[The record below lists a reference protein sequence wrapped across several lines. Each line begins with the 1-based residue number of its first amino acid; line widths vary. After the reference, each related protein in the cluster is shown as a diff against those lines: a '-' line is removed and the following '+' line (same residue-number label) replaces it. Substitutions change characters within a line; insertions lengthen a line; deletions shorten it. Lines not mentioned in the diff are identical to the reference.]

1 MLAYKSSYYNIV
13 VPLMAHA
20 ITKRCGREVTRACKK
35 DSHRIYRDL
44 LTKAPNI
51 GKNNP
56 MEHNIYMAI
65 ALFSLQLSS
74 KGALSVED
82 FKACAQDMMALPIMR
97 VMGIGRDFNDPKTL
111 AKYDK
116 TFHEDEQWR
125 LDHLDQ
131 IDCSWEYH
139 FDDRHKDGVFYY
151 CTRCPINDFC
161 WANGLLRLL
170 PAMCAIDYPMCRL
183 EHAILHRDH
192 TLAEG
197 GPCCDFWIVG
207 DKIKNPH

>member
-82 FKACAQDMMALPIMR
+82 FKAYLQRHGIEINERGSRTEKGALLEMTPPR
-97 VMGIGRDFNDPKTL
+97 VP
-111 AKYDK
+111 
-116 TFHEDEQWR
+116 
-125 LDHLDQ
+125 
-131 IDCSWEYH
+131 
-139 FDDRHKDGVFYY
+139 
-151 CTRCPINDFC
+151 
-161 WANGLLRLL
+161 
-170 PAMCAIDYPMCRL
+170 
-183 EHAILHRDH
+183 
-192 TLAEG
+192 
-197 GPCCDFWIVG
+197 
-207 DKIKNPH
+207 